1 MLLNMGG
8 GGGGGCKVQ
17 SIGTKGGDRI
27 LGLREGTN
35 FSLAVN

>member
-8 GGGGGCKVQ
+8 GGERGGVARF
-17 SIGTKGGDRI
+17 RI